1 MAGGLG
7 GAATTGP
14 LSRPAPARGPGG
26 QVTARARYGGR
37 KEGGREGGR
46 ERLSVLMVRET
57 AWRVRGRRKG
67 GREGG
72 RERGL

>member
-1 MAGGLG
+1 MAGGVG

-37 KEGGREGGR
+37 KEGGRLGGREGGR

-57 AWRVRGRRKG
+57 AWRVRARRKG
-67 GREGG
+67 E
-72 RERGL
+72 RERRL